1 MHLYTD
7 LQAAVDV
14 KLEADDPVDGGDVLE
29 QVLQLYTHIILVLLS
44 NTE

>member
-7 LQAAVDV
+7 LQAAADV

-29 QVLQLYTHIILVLLS
+29 QVLQLFTHRILVLLS
-44 NTE
+44 NTD